1 MSCPFLT
8 NKHYNQSLLD
18 RSILHM
24 DLDTFFVSVERL
36 MDSRLH
42 NKPII
47 VGGTGDRG
55 VVAACSYETRKFGV
69 HSAMPMRMARDL
81 CPEAIVI
88 RGNSANYSKYSNLVT
103 DVIKEQVPVYEK
115 TSVDEFYADLTGMDR
130 FFGTFKFSSELRERV
145 IRETGLPISF
155 GLSGNKTV
163 SKVATGE
170 AKPNNKI
177 YIEKGLEC
185 SFLAPLSVRKIPM
198 VGEKTYQTLR
208 NLGVRRIQ
216 TLQEM
221 PLEMME
227 SVMGK
232 QGSTIWHKA
241 NGIDQSPVIP
251 YLERKSISTERT
263 FAKDTIDVL
272 KLEGIIS
279 AMTENLAYQLRRGDK
294 LTSCITVKIR
304 YSDFNTHTLQ
314 ARIPYTAA
322 DHILMPR
329 VKELFKRLFERRL
342 LVRLVGVRFSHLVG
356 GGYQMNMFEESQELS
371 NLYSAMDHIRQ
382 RFGDRSVLR
391 AVSLGAKTIGRTN
404 PFNGDPPPLLANRH
418 Q

>member
-1 MSCPFLT
+1 M
-8 NKHYNQSLLD
+8 D

-36 MDSRLH
+36 MDSRL
-42 NKPII
+42 NGKPILI
-47 VGGTGDRG
+47 GGTGDRG

-69 HSAMPMRMARDL
+69 HSAMPMRMARSL
-81 CPEAIVI
+81 CPEAIII
-88 RGNSANYSKYSNLVT
+88 RGNSANYSKFSNLVT
-103 DVIKEQVPVYEK
+103 DVIKEEVPVYEK
-115 TSVDEFYADLTGMDR
+115 TSVDEFFVDLTGMDR
-130 FFGTFKFSSELRERV
+130 FFGNFKFASELRDRV
-145 IRETGLPISF
+145 INETGLPISF
-155 GLSGNKTV
+155 GLSLNKTV

-177 YIEKGLEC
+177 FVKKGLERP
-185 SFLAPLSVRKIPM
+185 FLAPLSVRKIPM

-221 PLEMME
+221 PLEMMQ
-227 SVMGK
+227 SVMCKHGAV
-232 QGSTIWHKA
+232 IWHKA
-241 NGIDQSPVIP
+241 QGVDQSPVVP
-251 YLERKSISTERT
+251 YQERKSISTERT
-263 FAKDTIDVL
+263 FAKDTIDVV
-272 KLEGIIS
+272 KLEGIIV

-322 DHILMPR
+322 DHLLIPK
-329 VKELFKRLFERRL
+329 VKELFQKLFERRL

-356 GGYQMNMFEESQELS
+356 GGYQMNLFEESEELS
-371 NLYSAMDHIRQ
+371 KLYSAMDHIRQ

-404 PFNGDPPPLLANRH
+404 PFNGEPPPLLANRH

>member
-1 MSCPFLT
+1 M
-8 NKHYNQSLLD
+8 D
-18 RSILHM
+18 RSILHL

-36 MDSRLH
+36 MDTRLMG
-42 NKPII
+42 KPII
-47 VGGTGDRG
+47 IGGTGDRG

-69 HSAMPMRMARDL
+69 HSAMPMRMAKDL

-103 DVIKEQVPVYEK
+103 DVIKEDVPVYEK
-115 TSVDEFYADLTGMDR
+115 TSVDEFYVDLTGMDR
-130 FFGTFKFSSELRERV
+130 FFGNFKFASELRDKV

-177 YIEKGLEC
+177 YIQKGLERP
-185 SFLAPLSVRKIPM
+185 FLAPLSVRKIPM

-221 PLEMME
+221 PLEMMQ

-232 QGSTIWHKA
+232 HGSVIWHKA
-241 NGIDQSPVIP
+241 QGVDQSPVVP
-251 YLERKSISTERT
+251 YQERKSISTERT
-263 FAKDTIDVL
+263 FAKDTIDVV
-272 KLEGIIS
+272 KLEGIIV
-279 AMTENLAYQLRRGDK
+279 AMAENLACQLRRGDK

-322 DHILMPR
+322 DHILIPK
-329 VKELFKRLFERRL
+329 VKELFKRLYDRRL
-342 LVRLVGVRFSHLVG
+342 LVRLVGVRCSHLVG
-356 GGYQMNMFEESQELS
+356 GGYQMNLFEESEELS
-371 NLYSAMDHIRQ
+371 RLYSAMDHIRQ

-404 PFNGDPPPLLANRH
+404 PFNGEPPPLLANRH